1 MMKYI
6 TPIKSSYKDDL
17 LSKTYAQIRQ
27 EALPIPTLVMHSV
40 SPTLFAGNWSL
51 FRETFLVDN
60 QVSRDVKEAI
70 NLAVSKLNTC
80 PYCIDAHS
88 IMLSGLKQRNIAIAI
103 VNNDLNTIAD
113 TKLKSI
119 VEWAL
124 VSNQPHHPLL
134 QNPPFTSIE
143 APEIIGAALN
153 FHYTNR
159 LVNVFL
165 DNAFIPLPF
174 GKVIAS
180 WIVRQVMVK
189 TGLVGASRYA
199 GKSLVL
205 LPKTTLNDDFQWAAS
220 NPFIAQALARQAL
233 AIDETINKFVSPDV
247 QIFVEQ
253 TISQWDGQD
262 KGISRQWVE
271 TLTDGLDVQAKAI
284 AKLALLTAFSS
295 FQVDK
300 TVIDE
305 FKSHFP
311 LDEQLLAVV
320 AWASFYTA
328 RAIASWTNLPQK
340 MFSA

>member
-1 MMKYI
+1 MKYI
-6 TPIKSSYKDDL
+6 APIQSSYKDDL
-17 LSKTYAQIRQ
+17 LSKTYTQIRQ
-27 EALPIPTLVMHSV
+27 EVLPIPTLVMHSV

-51 FRETFLVDN
+51 FRETFLVDS
-60 QVSRDVKEAI
+60 QVSREVKEAI

-88 IMLSGLKQRNIAIAI
+88 IMLSGLKQQKIVTAIL
-103 VNNDLNTIAD
+103 NNDLNAIAD
-113 TKLKSI
+113 PKLKSI

-124 VSNQPHHPLL
+124 SSNQPNHPLV
-134 QNPPFTSIE
+134 QNPPFNSVE

-165 DNAFIPLPF
+165 DKAFIPLPF
-174 GKVIAS
+174 GKGIAS
-180 WIVRQVMVK
+180 RIIRKVMVK
-189 TGLVGASRYA
+189 TGLVGASRNP

-205 LPKTTLNDDFQWAAS
+205 LPESTLTDDFQWAS
-220 NPFIAQALARQAL
+220 PNPFIAQALARHAV
-233 AIDETINKFVSPDV
+233 AIDETIGQFVSQDV
-247 QIFVEQ
+247 QSFVEQ
-253 TISQWDGQD
+253 TISKWDGQD
-262 KGISRQWVE
+262 KGISRNWVE
-271 TLTDGLDVQAKAI
+271 VLTDGLDLRAKAI

-305 FKSHFP
+305 FKSYYP

-320 AWASFYTA
+320 VWASFYTA
-328 RAIASWTNLPQK
+328 HMIASWSDLSQTVLL
-340 MFSA
+340 A